1 MKKLLVVVVLLLT
14 MIISYINADY
24 IGRFVVLHSTT
35 LSKTVQ
41 VKEMMVEEV
50 AGDIASLKDENGELF
65 DIIDNRFHEGDEVE
79 VGIDTMGTTT
89 PEDDVIVWTI
99 KK

>member
-1 MKKLLVVVVLLLT
+1 MKKLLVVIVLLLT

-41 VKEMMVEEV
+41 VKEMMVE
-50 AGDIASLKDENGELF
+50 
-65 DIIDNRFHEGDEVE
+65 GDEVE

-89 PEDDVIVWTI
+89 PEDDIVVWTI